1 MKKKIGNP
9 HILRCSFCGRGQ
21 DEVTKLISGPSVYIC
36 NECIK
41 LCKDIL
47 DDEISGQVLFDSD
60 EFPKPREIKEFLDLY
75 VIGQDNAKVMLSVA
89 VYNHYKRIMHERTT
103 NDVEIE
109 KSNIVLLGST
119 GTGKTLLAQTLARFL
134 RVPFAIVDATTFTE
148 AGYVGEDV
156 ENILL
161 KLYQNAGSSVPAT
174 EKGIVYI
181 DELDKVAR
189 KNDSPSITRDVS
201 GEGVQQALLKL
212 LEGSVANV
220 PPQGGRKIPQQNY
233 IEINTKNILFI
244 CGGAFE
250 GLEKIIEQ
258 RIGRKV
264 LGFGRETRKARNEDR
279 TRVFKDVTPD
289 DLVKFGLIPELV
301 GRLPVVG
308 VLDSLDEKALVEIL
322 VRPKNALVKQYQKLF
337 QMEDVELVFEEGS
350 LEAVASIARRRETG
364 ARGLRSVMEE
374 AMLNVMY
381 EIPSRED
388 IRKVIITADTILK
401 HLEPEMVLQRD
412 RRAKEA

>member
-103 NDVEIE
+103 NEVEIE
-109 KSNIVLLGST
+109 KSNILLLGAT

-161 KLYQNAGSSVPAT
+161 KLYQNAGSSVAAT

-201 GEGVQQALLKL
+201 GEGVQQALLKM

-258 RIGRKV
+258 RVGRKV
-264 LGFGRETRKARNEDR
+264 LGFGRQTGTHRSAERSVAFKEVAPED
-279 TRVFKDVTPD
+279 
-289 DLVKFGLIPELV
+289 LIKFGLIPELV

-308 VLDSLDEKALVEIL
+308 VLEPLDEDALVEIL
-322 VRPKNALVKQYQKLF
+322 VKPKNALTKQYKKLF
-337 QMEDVELVFEEGS
+337 QMEDVELVFDEGA
-350 LEAVASIARRRETG
+350 LRAIARIAKKRETG

-374 AMLNVMY
+374 AMLHIMY
-381 EIPSRED
+381 DIPSRSD
-388 IRKVIITADTILK
+388 VRKVIVSEDTIEN
-401 HLEPEMVLQRD
+401 HVEPEMVIHRD

>member
-75 VIGQDNAKVMLSVA
+75 VIGQDYAKVMLSVA
-89 VYNHYKRIMHERTT
+89 VYNHYKRILHERTT
-103 NDVEIE
+103 NEVEIE
-109 KSNIVLLGST
+109 KSNILLLGPT
-119 GTGKTLLAQTLARFL
+119 GVGKTLLAQTLARFL

-161 KLYQNAGSSVPAT
+161 KLYQNAGSSVAAT

-201 GEGVQQALLKL
+201 GEGVQQALLKM
-212 LEGSVANV
+212 LEGSIANV

-250 GLEKIIEQ
+250 GLGKIVEQ
-258 RIGRKV
+258 RVGRKV
-264 LGFGRETRKARNEDR
+264 LGFGRQGRGLTDEKRAEVLKQVAPED
-279 TRVFKDVTPD
+279 
-289 DLVKFGLIPELV
+289 LIKFGLIPEMV

-308 VLDSLDEKALVEIL
+308 VLDPLDEDALVEIML
-322 VRPKNALVKQYQKLF
+322 RPKNALTKQYTKLF
-337 QMEDVELVFEEGS
+337 QMEDVELVFEDAA
-350 LEAVASIARRRETG
+350 LRAIARIAKSRETG

-374 AMLNVMY
+374 TMLHLMY
-381 EIPSRED
+381 EIPSRENV
-388 IRKVIITADTILK
+388 RKVIITEETILNNV
-401 HLEPEMVLQRD
+401 EPEMVVQRD
-412 RRAKEA
+412 RRAREA

>member
-60 EFPKPREIKEFLDLY
+60 EFPKPKEIKEFLDLY

-103 NDVEIE
+103 NEVEIE
-109 KSNIVLLGST
+109 KSNILLLGAT

-161 KLYQNAGSSVPAT
+161 KLYQNAGSSVAAT

-201 GEGVQQALLKL
+201 GEGVQQALLKM

-233 IEINTKNILFI
+233 IEINTKNILFV

-258 RIGRKV
+258 RVGRKV
-264 LGFGRETRKARNEDR
+264 LGFGRQTGTHRSAERSVAFKEVAPED
-279 TRVFKDVTPD
+279 
-289 DLVKFGLIPELV
+289 LIKFGLIPELV

-308 VLDSLDEKALVEIL
+308 VLDPLDEDALVEIL
-322 VRPKNALVKQYQKLF
+322 VKPKNALTKQYKKLF
-337 QMEDVELVFEEGS
+337 QMEDVELIFEEGA
-350 LEAVASIARRRETG
+350 LRAIARIAKKRETG

-374 AMLNVMY
+374 AMLHIMY
-381 EIPSRED
+381 DIPSRSD
-388 IRKVIITADTILK
+388 VRKVIVSEDTIEN
-401 HLEPEMVLQRD
+401 HVEPEMVIHRD

>member
-1 MKKKIGNP
+1 MKKKIGTP
-9 HILRCSFCGRGQ
+9 QILRCSFCGRGQ

-47 DDEISGQVLFDSD
+47 DDEISGQSLFDSED
-60 EFPKPREIKEFLDLY
+60 FPKPKEIKEFLDLY
-75 VIGQDNAKVMLSVA
+75 VIGQEAAKVILSVA

-103 NDVEIE
+103 DDVEID
-109 KSNIVLLGST
+109 KSNILMLGPT

-161 KLYQNAGSSVPAT
+161 KLYQNAGSSVSAA

-181 DELDKVAR
+181 DELDKIAR
-189 KNDSPSITRDVS
+189 KSDSPSITRDVS
-201 GEGVQQALLKL
+201 GEGVQQALLKM
-212 LEGSVANV
+212 LEGTVCNV
-220 PPQGGRKIPQQNY
+220 PPQGGRKIPQQSY

-250 GLEKIIEQ
+250 GLDKIVER
-258 RIGRKV
+258 RIGKKV
-264 LGFGRETRKARNEDR
+264 LGFGAAKQPRNAYDR
-279 TRVFKDVTPD
+279 SSVLRQTTPD
-289 DLVKFGLIPELV
+289 DLTKFGLIPELV
-301 GRLPVVG
+301 GRIPVVG
-308 VLDSLDEKALVEIL
+308 VLSDLEEDVLVDIL

-337 QMEDVELVFEEGS
+337 QMEDVELSFTDDA
-350 LEAVASIARRRETG
+350 LRAIAHVAKKRETG
-364 ARGLRSVMEE
+364 ARGLRSVIEE
-374 AMLNVMY
+374 TMLHIMY
-381 EIPSRED
+381 DIPSKPN
-388 IRKVIITADTILK
+388 IRKVVITADTILK
-401 HLEPEMVLQRD
+401 NVEPEVIVQRD
-412 RRAKEA
+412 RRAREA